1 MTATDETPDLHADL
15 PDVLNLVAKLGAA
28 PRLGR
33 DFRRAALTLANAAED
48 VEHMNG
54 LVIEGEAYNV
64 RWYHEW
70 AVCHCGDVR
79 HEYRKDWPRG
89 RGHWHLR
96 KDDAE
101 TELRRAQQQRA
112 SWESHRPEPHL
123 VWHLVAETTTEAVA

>member
-1 MTATDETPDLHADL
+1 MTAEPSPDLHADL
-15 PDVLNLVAKLGAA
+15 PDVLRMVASLDTV

-33 DFRRAALTLANAAED
+33 EFRRTAQALANIAPD

-54 LVIEGEAYNV
+54 LVIEGEAYAV
-64 RWYHEW
+64 RWYREH
-70 AVCHCGDVR
+70 AICHCGDDR

-101 TELRRAQQQRA
+101 AELRRAEQQRA